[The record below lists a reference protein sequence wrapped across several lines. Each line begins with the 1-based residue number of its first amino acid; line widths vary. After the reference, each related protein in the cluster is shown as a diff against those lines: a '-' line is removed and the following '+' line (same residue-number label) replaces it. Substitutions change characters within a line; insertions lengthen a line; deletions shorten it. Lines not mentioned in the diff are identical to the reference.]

1 LIQKKPN
8 IFIVKIMSGGAFE
21 YRQHVL
27 EDLAE
32 EIREA
37 IFSLNH
43 DDTKGLYTE
52 ETMKQFEDAIM
63 FLKIAYKYVERIDWL
78 LSADDGEETF
88 HERLAEDLASLVSPF
103 TEVALENVQKK
114 MSEGLNL

>member
-1 LIQKKPN
+1 
-8 IFIVKIMSGGAFE
+8 MSGGAFE
-21 YRQHVL
+21 YKQQVL

-37 IFSLNH
+37 IYSSNHQVFLTVDGECLN
-43 DDTKGLYTE
+43 DRKELYTE
-52 ETMKQFEDAIM
+52 ETIKQFEDAIM
-63 FLKIAYKYVERIDWL
+63 LLKIAYKYVERIDWL

-88 HERLAEDLASLVSPF
+88 HVRLAEDLASLVSPF
-103 TEVALENVQKK
+103 TEVALKNVQKK